1 MIEVKDIAKRF
12 GDKTVLKDVN
22 LEIKD
27 GSVFGLVGTN
37 GAGKSTLLRLLTGIY
52 KADEGEIKYDGEPVF
67 DNEKVKEGIV
77 IVPDE
82 LYFLPNSNLKRMAK
96 FYESYYKSFCRK
108 RFDALVETF
117 RFDKEKTLSKMS
129 KGMKRQAAMILA
141 LSVRPKYLLFD
152 ETFDGLDPMVRQAFK
167 QIIIKDVEDNNTTV
181 IFTSHSLRELEGV
194 CDTLAFI
201 NNDTVVFHGDIISI
215 QNSMFKIQVAF
226 KEEFDKDTFEGIEI
240 LDFEKNGSVA
250 NMIVKGDRE
259 EVEQKIK
266 AMNPMLFDVVMLN
279 LEEIFNYQVGASGYS
294 FDMSLLEEE

>member
-1 MIEVKDIAKRF
+1 MIEVKDIAKKF

-52 KADEGEIKYDGEPVF
+52 EADEGEIKYDGEPVF

-96 FYESYYKSFCRK
+96 FYESYYKSFSRK

-141 LSVRPKYLLFD
+141 LSVRPKYLFFD

>member
-1 MIEVKDIAKRF
+1 MIEVKNISKKF

-52 KADEGEIKYDGEPVF
+52 AADEGEIKYDKEPVF

-201 NNDTVVFHGDIISI
+201 NNDTVVFSGDIISI

>member
-1 MIEVKDIAKRF
+1 MIEVKNISKKF

-52 KADEGEIKYDGEPVF
+52 AADEGEIKYDKEPVF

-201 NNDTVVFHGDIISI
+201 NNDTVVFSGDIISI

-250 NMIVKGDRE
+250 NIIVKGDRE
-259 EVEQKIK
+259 EIEQKIK

>member
-1 MIEVKDIAKRF
+1 MIEVKNISKKF

-52 KADEGEIKYDGEPVF
+52 AADEGEIKYDKEPVF

-201 NNDTVVFHGDIISI
+201 NNDTVVFSGDIISI

-259 EVEQKIK
+259 EIEQKIK